1 MSCKTLNTFE
11 SISLDIRMI
20 QLQLYLAKKSA
31 NKITLINTPKK
42 TQSHINNAI
51 ESLNH
56 LITHIDDFKTLD
68 LKTA

>member
-1 MSCKTLNTFE
+1 MSKTLNTHE
-11 SISLDIRMI
+11 SILVEVRMI

-31 NKITLINTPKK
+31 NKITLRNTPKEIEL
-42 TQSHINNAI
+42 HVNHAL

-56 LITHIDDFKTLD
+56 LITYIDDLKTTD

>member
-1 MSCKTLNTFE
+1 MSKILNTFE
-11 SISLDIRMI
+11 NISLEIRMI

-31 NKITLINTPKK
+31 NKISLRNTPNK
-42 TQSHINNAI
+42 TELHINHAL

-56 LITHIDDFKTLD
+56 LITCIDDFKTTD